1 VTPDDSGMTPTDLHG
16 TRDAANALDEQL
28 AGSLRVVAPVVGL
41 IFLAS
46 AAIGMATPGVAL
58 ASVVADAAIAT
69 AFLVAGLALVAWP
82 LPGSL
87 ANPALLAG
95 LVVLV
100 VDALA
105 RGSVGESQLG
115 WTLLGGVAIAVRP
128 RWALAVAGLVLGSWL
143 VAGIVGAW
151 GWQIGT
157 TGETADI
164 ATAAAIAGMVF
175 LARHGTVS
183 GLVTARR
190 TLHALALADP
200 LTGLLNRRG
209 IQDVAARLLARSP
222 AGDLAIIFLDLDGF
236 KAINDRFGHAEG
248 DNALVSVAGA
258 LLETFRAA
266 DAVGRIGGDEF
277 LVVVAPG
284 SDVAAAARRL
294 RERLAACRDQ
304 DNRYLLS
311 ASIGIGHVAG
321 STIEAFWDAV
331 AAADHRMYLDKQARR
346 LDDEPVVAPHGSL
359 VPALQ

>member
-1 VTPDDSGMTPTDLHG
+1 MTPTDLPG
-16 TRDAANALDEQL
+16 TSDAAQALDEQL
-28 AGSLRVVAPVVGL
+28 AGSLRVVAPVAGL
-41 IFLAS
+41 IFLVS
-46 AAIGMATPGVAL
+46 AAIGI
-58 ASVVADAAIAT
+58 ASPDAAPLFVVADAAIAT
-69 AFLVAGLALVAWP
+69 AFLVAGLALAAWP
-82 LPGSL
+82 LPASL
-87 ANPALLAG
+87 ANPVLLAG
-95 LVVLV
+95 LAVLV

-105 RGSVGESQLG
+105 RGAAGESQLA
-115 WTLLGGVAIAVRP
+115 WTLLGGVAIALRP
-128 RWALAVAGLVLGSWL
+128 RWALSAAGLVLGPWL

-151 GWQIGT
+151 GWHIGATGAT
-157 TGETADI
+157 THI

-175 LARHGTVS
+175 LARHGTMS

-190 TLHALALADP
+190 TLHTLALTDP

-209 IQDVAARLLARSP
+209 IQDEAVRLLARRP

-248 DNALVSVAGA
+248 DHALVSVAGA

-294 RERLAACRDQ
+294 QERLAACRVQED
-304 DNRYLLS
+304 RYLLS

-321 STIEAFWDAV
+321 CTIEAFWDAV
-331 AAADHRMYLDKQARR
+331 AAADHRMYLDKRTRR
-346 LDDEPVVAPHGSL
+346 VAGDPVVAQHGSL
-359 VPALQ
+359 VPALP